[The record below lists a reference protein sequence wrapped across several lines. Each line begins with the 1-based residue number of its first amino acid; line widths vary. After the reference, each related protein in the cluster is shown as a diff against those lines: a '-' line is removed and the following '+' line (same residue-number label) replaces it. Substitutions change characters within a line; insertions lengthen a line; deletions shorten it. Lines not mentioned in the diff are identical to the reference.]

1 MEIKTKYNIN
11 DMAAIYT
18 IRDYQIIRYDIIDSD
33 ENTYSLRDTSCRNHD
48 NCEIRISRKEL
59 DDSGSYNVGENVEFL
74 NDSAVSYKYFHI
86 GLIFFLDETDAK
98 IEVENRWINAYKE
111 LLNNEITLRD
121 RLQKAISDLKNY
133 MKNIPNFTEKLE
145 IGYGSHIFAYDINKV
160 TDETCKVYNGQ
171 TLSVEEALRN
181 SIYDFTIN
189 NVSEIVRT
197 RNGVITKKTE
207 MFVDNRED
215 EDSLNEYEIYL
226 KVENVNG
233 KIELSRMSYY
243 DDYEIE
249 YCKGTRIFHEGYK
262 TIYECEK
269 VIINEIF
276 EKYDKRM
283 VDNLKSITKY
293 EGYLKEHEEQLKGLE
308 QSR

>member
-1 MEIKTKYNIN
+1 MDT
-11 DMAAIYT
+11 IYAV
-18 IRDYQIIRYDIIDSD
+18 RDKNVNVIRYDIINAD
-33 ENTYSLRDTSCRNHD
+33 EKTYSLRDTSCRNHD

-59 DDSGSYNVGENVEFL
+59 DDSGSYNTGENVEFL

-111 LLNNEITLRD
+111 SLNNEIALRD

-207 MFVDNRED
+207 MFADNREN

-233 KIELSRMSYY
+233 KIEISRMSSY
-243 DDYEIE
+243 DDEGYEIE
-249 YCKGTRIFHEGYK
+249 FCKGTRIFHKGYK

-269 VIINEIF
+269 VIINEIL
-276 EKYDKRM
+276 DKFNERLACT
-283 VDNLKSITKY
+283 LKSITKY

>member
-1 MEIKTKYNIN
+1 MEETIKL
-11 DMAAIYT
+11 
-18 IRDYQIIRYDIIDSD
+18 DIPKGYEFFGIDD
-33 ENTYSLRDTSCRNHD
+33 
-48 NCEIRISRKEL
+48 
-59 DDSGSYNVGENVEFL
+59 
-74 NDSAVSYKYFHI
+74 
-86 GLIFFLDETDAK
+86 DAK
-98 IEVENRWINAYKE
+98 IEVENQYIKAFKE
-111 LLNNEITLRD
+111 LLNNEIALRD

-160 TDETCKVYNGQ
+160 TDETYKVYNGQ

-207 MFVDNRED
+207 MFADNRED

-233 KIELSRMSYY
+233 KIELSRMSYCVYCDY

-249 YCKGTRIFHEGYK
+249 YCTGTRIFHEGYK

-269 VIINEIF
+269 VIINEIL
-276 EKYDKRM
+276 DKFNERLTCT
-283 VDNLKSITKY
+283 LKTITKY

>member
-11 DMAAIYT
+11 DMAAIYA

-33 ENTYSLRDTSCRNHD
+33 ENTYSLRDTSCKTHD

-207 MFVDNRED
+207 MFADNRED

>member
-1 MEIKTKYNIN
+1 MN
-11 DMAAIYT
+11 AIYAV
-18 IRDYQIIRYDIIDSD
+18 RDKNVIRYDIIGSD
-33 ENTYSLRDTSCRNHD
+33 EKTYSLRDTSCRNHD

-98 IEVENRWINAYKE
+98 IEVENRHIKVYKE
-111 LLNNEITLRD
+111 LLDNNIALRD

-215 EDSLNEYEIYL
+215 EDSFNEYEIYL
-226 KVENVNG
+226 KVENIGGN
-233 KIELSRMSYY
+233 IELSRMSYSYYDY

-249 YCKGTRIFHEGYK
+249 YCKGTRIFHKGYK

-269 VIINEIF
+269 VIINEIL
-276 EKYDKRM
+276 DKFNERFTST
-283 VDNLKSITKY
+283 LKTITKY
-293 EGYLKEHEEQLKGLE
+293 EGYLKEHEELLKGL
-308 QSR
+308 R

>member
-1 MEIKTKYNIN
+1 ME
-11 DMAAIYT
+11 AIYA

-59 DDSGSYNVGENVEFL
+59 DDSGSYNTGENVEFL

-98 IEVENRWINAYKE
+98 IEVENRRINAYKE
-111 LLNNEITLRD
+111 SLNNEIALRD
-121 RLQKAISDLKNY
+121 RLQKAISDLKTY
-133 MKNIPNFTEKLE
+133 MKRIPNFTEKLE
-145 IGYGSHIFAYDINKV
+145 IGYESHIFAYNINKL
-160 TDETCKVYNGQ
+160 TEENSKVYNGQ

-197 RNGVITKKTE
+197 KNGVVTKKTE

-215 EDSLNEYEIYL
+215 EDSLNAHEIYL
-226 KVENVNG
+226 KVENIDGN
-233 KIELSRMSYY
+233 IEISRMSSY
-243 DDYEIE
+243 DDVGYEIE
-249 YCKGTRIFHEGYK
+249 FCKGMRLFHKGYK

-269 VIINEIF
+269 VIINEIL
-276 EKYDKRM
+276 DKFNERLTCT
-283 VDNLKSITKY
+283 LKTITKY

>member
-1 MEIKTKYNIN
+1 ME
-11 DMAAIYT
+11 AIYAL
-18 IRDYQIIRYDIIDSD
+18 RDYKIIRYDIIDSD

-74 NDSAVSYKYFHI
+74 NDSADYYSHFHI
-86 GLIFFLDETDAK
+86 GLTFFLNEDDAK
-98 IEVENRWINAYKE
+98 IENVNKYTKAYKE
-111 LLNNEITLRD
+111 LLNNEIALRD

-160 TDETCKVYNGQ
+160 TDEICKVYNGQ

-189 NVSEIVRT
+189 NVSEITRT

-226 KVENVNG
+226 KVENIGGN
-233 KIELSRMSYY
+233 IELSRMSYY
-243 DDYEIE
+243 DYDDYENE
-249 YCKGTRIFHEGYK
+249 FCKGMRLFHKGYK

-269 VIINEIF
+269 VIINEIL
-276 EKYDKRM
+276 DKFNERFTST
-283 VDNLKSITKY
+283 LKTITKY
-293 EGYLKEHEEQLKGLE
+293 EGYLKEHEELLKGL
-308 QSR
+308 R

>member
-1 MEIKTKYNIN
+1 ME
-11 DMAAIYT
+11 AIYAL
-18 IRDYQIIRYDIIDSD
+18 RDYQIIRYDIIDSD

-59 DDSGSYNVGENVEFL
+59 DNSGSYNVGENVEFL
-74 NDSAVSYKYFHI
+74 NDSADYYSHFHI
-86 GLIFFLDETDAK
+86 GLTFFLNEDDAK
-98 IEVENRWINAYKE
+98 IENVNKYTKTYKKV
-111 LLNNEITLRD
+111 LDDNIALRD

-226 KVENVNG
+226 KVENIGGN
-233 KIELSRMSYY
+233 IELSRMSYY
-243 DDYEIE
+243 DYDDYENE
-249 YCKGTRIFHEGYK
+249 FCKGMRLFHKGYK

-269 VIINEIF
+269 VIINEIL
-276 EKYDKRM
+276 DKFNERFTST
-283 VDNLKSITKY
+283 LKTITKY
-293 EGYLKEHEEQLKGLE
+293 EGYLKEHEELLKGL
-308 QSR
+308 R

>member
-1 MEIKTKYNIN
+1 MN
-11 DMAAIYT
+11 AIYAV
-18 IRDYQIIRYDIIDSD
+18 RDKNVIRYDIIDSD
-33 ENTYSLRDTSCRNHD
+33 EKTYSLRDTSCRNHD
-48 NCEIRISRKEL
+48 NCEIRISRNEL
-59 DDSGSYNVGENVEFL
+59 DNLGFYNAEENVEFL

-86 GLIFFLDETDAK
+86 GLIFFLDETDTK

-111 LLNNEITLRD
+111 LLNNEIALRD
-121 RLQKAISDLKNY
+121 RLQKAISDLKTY
-133 MKNIPNFTEKLE
+133 MKRIPNFTEKLE
-145 IGYGSHIFAYDINKV
+145 IGYGFHIFAYDINKV

-207 MFVDNRED
+207 MFADNREN

-233 KIELSRMSYY
+233 KIELSRMSYCDY
-243 DDYEIE
+243 HDYEIE

-269 VIINEIF
+269 VIINEIL
-276 EKYDKRM
+276 DKFNERLTCT
-283 VDNLKSITKY
+283 LKSITKY